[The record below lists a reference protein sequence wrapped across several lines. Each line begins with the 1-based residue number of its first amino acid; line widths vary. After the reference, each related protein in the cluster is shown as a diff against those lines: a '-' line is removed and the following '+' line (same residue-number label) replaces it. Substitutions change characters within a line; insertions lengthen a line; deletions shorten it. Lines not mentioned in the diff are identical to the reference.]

1 LLAAAAARINAG
13 VDPSRLLLL
22 TFGRAAAASLRDQLT
37 GAVDRVITEPLARTF
52 HSYAFG
58 LLRQLAARRGQP
70 APRLLAGPEQDL
82 LIRELL
88 VGDAAGR
95 GVHWPAALRGALR
108 TRGFA
113 TALRDVLSRAYERGI
128 DPVLLNRWGIE
139 QNQPQWRSAAAFM
152 QQYADVTE
160 LRDAS
165 LAEGAS
171 YDPAELIRAAITA
184 LRRDR
189 ELLAAQRSQYSHV
202 FVDEYHDCDTAQEE
216 LLQLLTGGGRFVVVF
231 ADPDQSIYGFRG
243 ADSDCV
249 RRFRQ
254 RFPAASGEPAA
265 AVTLRTCH
273 RSARLLVEHTRNVA
287 SRIKGP
293 ARHRELRAFAEI
305 DPSSLRG
312 TDKESSAKAAGVAA
326 YEGRQGDEN
335 TGRGF
340 LAEPPTP
347 ACAVHV
353 ARSTSHETALITAAL
368 REAHL
373 IGGVAWESMAVIVR
387 SASRSVATLRR
398 GMLTA
403 GIPVAVGRAQIPLA
417 EQPAV
422 APLLALLL
430 VALHPAALDDA
441 TAQALLLSELGDAD
455 PPALRRLR
463 RALRRNAQ
471 SAMPPDVEP
480 ASRSLS
486 TGGLLVAA
494 IVDGKLLTGI
504 EPRLTAPL
512 RRIRALLEAAQTAA
526 TAPGA
531 TAETLLWS
539 VWKASG
545 LPQRWQQRS
554 AAGAVSSLASAADR
568 DLDAVIEL
576 FEAAAAF
583 SDRMPGARLELFIE
597 HVRAQQVPAD
607 VFSNARAS
615 GSGVRLLTAHAAKGL
630 QWDVVVVAG
639 VQEGVW
645 PNLRLR
651 GGVLG
656 AADLVELAAG
666 RSQSGA
672 AARAAA
678 YQQLLDEERRLFY
691 VAVTRARCQLVVTAT
706 QDEENEPSRFLEE
719 LDPREGMAGTR
730 REHSDAPAL
739 LTLSALVAELR
750 REVTQNVVPDAQS
763 AETQEAI
770 VARRAAA
777 AAVLAQLSAA
787 GVPGAAPSTWWG
799 LAPLSDPAPLIEPSA
814 TVPVSPSAVETF
826 SQCGLRWMLE
836 RRAGGS
842 RTSGPA
848 QLIGTAVHEVA
859 AAGYS
864 ATGPQLLALLRGR
877 LAELDLGTGW
887 YARRQREQA
896 EQMVAKLA
904 RWLDENPRRFVAV
917 EQAFAVDVGRAR
929 LRGRVDRLEADE
941 QGRLFVVDFKT
952 GSSAPSSAEVVIHPQ
967 LGAYQLAVSEGGF
980 DVAATVTG
988 SMAGSQ
994 AAPGIGEGDCPG
1006 AGAPRK
1012 HSTGRGFLAEPVT
1025 GSRLC
1030 GGAALVQLGTAKTA
1044 REQLQPSLDQAPNP
1058 KWPIELIEQVAHGMA
1073 DAVFTATANSGCD
1086 RCPVRSACPLHTE
1099 QTTTGRFP

>member
-1 LLAAAAARINAG
+1 MKTVTVFWCNKFMNPTITAAPRYSLVRSPARARTVAFRPDAEQRVVVDHTSGPLLVLGGPGTGKTSTLLAAATARITAG

-22 TFGRAAAASLRDQLT
+22 TFGAAAAASLRDQLT
-37 GAVDRVITEPLARTF
+37 GRVDRVITEPLARTF

-70 APRLLAGPEQDL
+70 APRLLASPEQDL

-88 VGDAAGR
+88 AGDAAGR

-139 QNQPQWRSAAAFM
+139 HDQPQWRSAAAFM

-165 LAEGAS
+165 LAEGTS

-189 ELLAAQRSQYSHV
+189 ELLAAQRGQYSHV
-202 FVDEYHDCDTAQEE
+202 FVDEYHDCDPAQEE
-216 LLQLLTGGGRFVVVF
+216 LLQLLAGGGRFVVVF

-243 ADSDCV
+243 ADPDCV
-249 RRFRQ
+249 RRFRE
-254 RFPAASGEPAA
+254 RFPTASGEPAA

-273 RSARLLVEHTRNVA
+273 RSDRALVEHTRSVA

-293 ARHRELRAFAEI
+293 ARHRELRAFAETG
-305 DPSSLRG
+305 PTSLQ
-312 TDKESSAKAAGVAA
+312 A
-326 YEGRQGDEN
+326 
-335 TGRGF
+335 
-340 LAEPPTP
+340 

-353 ARSTSHETALITAAL
+353 AGSTSQETALITAAL

-398 GMLTA
+398 VMLTA

-430 VALHPAALDDA
+430 VALNPAALDDA

-471 SAMPPDVEP
+471 SAKPPDVEP
-480 ASRSLS
+480 VSGSVS
-486 TGGLLVAA
+486 TGNLLVAA
-494 IVDGKLLTGI
+494 IADEKLLSDI
-504 EPRLTAPL
+504 ELRLVAPL
-512 RRIRALLEAAQTAA
+512 RRIRALLETARTAA
-526 TAPGA
+526 TASGA

-539 VWKASG
+539 VWQASG
-545 LPQRWQQRS
+545 LAQRWQQRS
-554 AAGAVSSLASAADR
+554 AAGAVGSLAFAADR
-568 DLDAVIEL
+568 DLDAVMEL

-607 VFSNARAS
+607 VFSNARS
-615 GSGVRLLTAHAAKGL
+615 GAPGVRLLTAHAAKGL
-630 QWDVVVVAG
+630 QWDMVVVAG
-639 VQEGVW
+639 VQEDVW

-656 AADLVELAAG
+656 TADLVELAAG
-666 RSQSGA
+666 RSQSGSA
-672 AARAAA
+672 AHAAA

-691 VAVTRARCQLVVTAT
+691 VAVTRARCRLVVTAT
-706 QDEENEPSRFLEE
+706 EDEENEPSRFLEE
-719 LDPREGMAGTR
+719 LDLSEGVAGTR
-730 REHSDAPAL
+730 REHSDIPAPLTLPAL
-739 LTLSALVAELR
+739 VTELR
-750 REVTQNVVPDAQS
+750 REVTQSAVPDAQS
-763 AETQEAI
+763 TETRELGA
-770 VARRAAA
+770 ARRAAA
-777 AAVLAQLSAA
+777 AALLAQLSSA
-787 GVPGAAPSTWWG
+787 GVAGAAPSTWWG
-799 LAPLSDPAPLIEPSA
+799 LAPLSDAAPLIEPSA
-814 TVPVSPSAVETF
+814 PVPVSPSAVETF

-836 RRAGGS
+836 RRAGGG

-848 QLIGTAVHEVA
+848 QQIGTAVHEVA
-859 AAGYS
+859 AAGNS
-864 ATGPQLLALLRGR
+864 ATGPQLLALLRDR

-887 YARRQREQA
+887 YARRQWEQA
-896 EQMVAKLA
+896 EQMVTKLA
-904 RWLDENPRRFVAV
+904 RWLSENPRRFVAV
-917 EQAFAVDVGRAR
+917 EQAFEVDVGRAR

-952 GSSAPSSAEVVIHPQ
+952 GSSAPSGAEVVTHPQ

-980 DVAATVTG
+980 D
-988 SMAGSQ
+988 
-994 AAPGIGEGDCPG
+994 
-1006 AGAPRK
+1006 GAPTVIDS
-1012 HSTGRGFLAEPVT
+1012 HQP
-1025 GSRLC
+1025 

-1058 KWPIELIEQVAHGMA
+1058 NWPIELVEQAAHGMA
-1073 DAVFTATANSGCD
+1073 GAVFTATASSACG

-1099 QTTTGRFP
+1099 QITTRHFP